1 MIKKIKNNILSFSE
15 YGLLLRRTTKY
26 CFVASGVL
34 FVGYLYIV
42 GAITFS
48 VVERKGLEESTKK
61 LASDISLEEL
71 NYLAQEKMLTKEVAL
86 SSGFVEAPSI
96 AFTSVK
102 RAVAWNA
109 GR

>member
-1 MIKKIKNNILSFSE
+1 MKNKISSFAE

-26 CFVASGVL
+26 CFIGAGVL
-34 FVGYLYIV
+34 FACYLYVV

-48 VVERKGLEESTKK
+48 VIERKGLEESTKV
-61 LASDISLEEL
+61 LASDISMQEL
-71 NYLAQEKMLTKEVAL
+71 VYLKAEKTLTKEVAYL
-86 SSGFVEAPSI
+86 SGFVQPASI
-96 AFTSVK
+96 AFTTQK

>member
-1 MIKKIKNNILSFSE
+1 MMTTIKNKMHSFTE

-26 CFVASGVL
+26 CFVGVVAL
-34 FVGYLYIV
+34 FACYLYVV

-48 VVERKGLEESTKK
+48 VIERKGLEESTKV
-61 LASDISLEEL
+61 LASDISMQEL
-71 NYLAQEKMLTKEVAL
+71 GYLKAEKTLTKETAYL
-86 SSGFVEAPSI
+86 SGFVKPMSI
-96 AFTSVK
+96 TFTTQK